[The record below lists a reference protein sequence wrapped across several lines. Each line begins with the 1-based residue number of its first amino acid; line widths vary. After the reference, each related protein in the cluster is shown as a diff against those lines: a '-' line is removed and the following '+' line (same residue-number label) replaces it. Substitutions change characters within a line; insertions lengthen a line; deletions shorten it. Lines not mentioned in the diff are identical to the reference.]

1 MGEVISFRQP
11 EKPGRPP
18 ADHGPARI
26 LFFTGVRYQR
36 DDPPASRPAPAP
48 SAPAGNRGGKLG
60 GRRRR
65 RG

>member
-1 MGEVISFRQP
+1 MGDIISFRP
-11 EKPGRPP
+11 RELTGGPP
-18 ADHGPARI
+18 ADLGPANI

-36 DDPPASRPAPAP
+36 DDAHTVRPAPKP
-48 SAPAGNRGGKLG
+48 SAPADNRGGKLG